1 MFVYL
6 DDKNQLNLHTVS
18 AFDSTYF
25 DVVVNIANILSV
37 GSSEPYSINFNKS
50 FIDLKNNYFDFT
62 FEENSFELYFV
73 DSFDIDDDGVDD
85 VVISGSIDPYSQ
97 IGVACCEITSA
108 QVKTLRGITPK
119 IYLSNFGKPLLISF
133 PPSAKTLRTWAGKFF
148 KISSGSCTILV
159 NPILNPL
166 IHLGW

>member
-1 MFVYL
+1 MFSKLFVTVLFLVLSFASSAQATFAVANFNSSNGQLSVQSVVLGGTVYRDVVVTIGDVL
-6 DDKNQLNLHTVS
+6 AVGGSSLEKNFYPKPVGGLNSYDPIKNQLNLHTVS

-73 DSFDIDDDGVDD
+73 EHN
-85 VVISGSIDPYSQ
+85 SQ
-97 IGVACCEITSA
+97 
-108 QVKTLRGITPK
+108 
-119 IYLSNFGKPLLISF
+119 NFVL
-133 PPSAKTLRTWAGKFF
+133 
-148 KISSGSCTILV
+148 
-159 NPILNPL
+159 
-166 IHLGW
+166 